1 MTERTLYRTT
11 YVARPRAEVFEFFAD
26 PGNLERL
33 TPRWLS
39 FRILTPRP
47 IAMRAGGDLARV

>member
-11 YVARPRAEVFEFFAD
+11 CVARPRAEVFAVFAD
-26 PGNLERL
+26 PGNLEWL
-33 TPRWLS
+33 TPRWLG
-39 FRILTPRP
+39 FRILTPRS